1 MSVPVVAS
9 VVVANSTIPFTVS
22 EASSTPTIFVKLEPP
37 STENSNL
44 SVFSLNCNIA
54 LAVSPLSTSIP
65 DRSVVAGVPVWFLL
79 SVIILSSTSNVAVLT
94 VVVVPLT
101 VKLPVTVKSPDVVTV
116 TSVASP
122 IVKLSDI
129 VVILLLN

>member
-65 DRSVVAGVPVWFLL
+65 DRSVVAGVPV
-79 SVIILSSTSNVAVLT
+79 
-94 VVVVPLT
+94 
-101 VKLPVTVKSPDVVTV
+101 
-116 TSVASP
+116 
-122 IVKLSDI
+122 
-129 VVILLLN
+129 